1 MARGEAFGKAVV
13 LGLDQR
19 HPDRGPILKSATQ
32 IARTTHN
39 WIHQRL
45 RLFRA
50 HRPFSAKP
58 DCVWNAGF
66 GMLCSECRLRNAGCT
81 AAFGAKKCAARCL
94 GALFAVVSAP
104 LAVARVEPEPVWG
117 RCFGERSWKPRWNML
132 LRELWPWRD
141 GRRAGLALSL
151 LAGSIAAVVVVPG
164 LVARSAAQSTAAG
177 DKHEK
182 PPEWPAG
189 ARVGGRVVDHDGR
202 PCADAEVLLLGSQ
215 HIIVDADRRKWFIVE
230 RDQRGEPVPTAT
242 TDEHGEFVL
251 QSRDESA
258 NRIVV
263 ISPEVLLW
271 VASRKDLGRADDVVI
286 KLPQPG
292 RLAVKVDLPEKPKKL
307 PIHIELRTFDD
318 VDWTPDPLRF
328 HMAMFKVDNPGET
341 VFKSLPPARYAVER
355 VEETSMGEHT
365 NMMTQCERQLVQV
378 QSGKQATV
386 TFEHAAG
393 TMVEGHVK
401 GLEDVKLAY
410 ATVTIGYFGPEEE
423 PGKNGKRVRYGTSF
437 EVIPIK
443 PDGHFLTDA
452 MPPGEYDF
460 RLFAVRATT
469 PQGPIQSSEFE
480 GQAQLT
486 ISGKRGTQQLEIVA
500 TPPGTRRAK
509 RKGPRPEAAQPAK

>member
-1 MARGEAFGKAVV
+1 
-13 LGLDQR
+13 
-19 HPDRGPILKSATQ
+19 
-32 IARTTHN
+32 
-39 WIHQRL
+39 
-45 RLFRA
+45 
-50 HRPFSAKP
+50 
-58 DCVWNAGF
+58 
-66 GMLCSECRLRNAGCT
+66 
-81 AAFGAKKCAARCL
+81 
-94 GALFAVVSAP
+94 
-104 LAVARVEPEPVWG
+104 
-117 RCFGERSWKPRWNML
+117 ML

-141 GRRAGLALSL
+141 GRRVGLALSL
-151 LAGSIAAVVVVPG
+151 LAGSMAAVLILPG
-164 LVARSAAQSTAAG
+164 LDTRSWAQSTAVG
-177 DKHEK
+177 GKSEK

-189 ARVGGRVVDHDGR
+189 ARVGGRVVGHDGR
-202 PCADAEVLLLGSQ
+202 PCANAEVLLLGSQ
-215 HIIVDADRRKWFIVE
+215 HIIVDAERRKWFIVE

-251 QSRDESA
+251 HSRDESA
-258 NRIVV
+258 NRIAV

-318 VDWTPDPLRF
+318 VDWTPDRLRF
-328 HMAMFKVDNPGET
+328 HMANFKVDNPGET
-341 VFKSLPPARYAVER
+341 VFKSLPPARYAIER
-355 VEETSMGEHT
+355 IEEMAAGEHAIH
-365 NMMTQCERQLVQV
+365 MTQCERQLVQV

-386 TFEHAAG
+386 VFEHAAG

-410 ATVTIGYFGPEEE
+410 ATITIEYWGPEEQFGE
-423 PGKNGKRVRYGTSF
+423 SWKRSRLRTSF

-460 RLFAVRATT
+460 RLFAVRART

-480 GQAQLT
+480 GQAKLT
-486 ISGKRGTQQLEIVA
+486 ISGNRGTQQLEIVV
-500 TPPGTRRAK
+500 TPFETSRAK
-509 RKGPRPEAAQPAK
+509 RKGPRPEAAKPAK